1 MEVKQVYELVNG
13 AVAEAVGE
21 SAILNEDLTNV
32 VDVGTAIL
40 NANAKDKY
48 VDALINRIGK
58 VIMVSRSW
66 QGMYPNILMDG
77 SEYGS
82 VIQKISGEWPEA
94 YENETWELKDGNTYN
109 QDQFYQPKVE
119 EKFFNSKT
127 TFEVPVSIT
136 EEQLKQSFTSPEQL
150 GTFVSMIYINVEN
163 AMTLRVDL
171 LAQRTINN
179 MIAETIF
186 DDYQSVGLNT
196 KSGIKA
202 VNLLYLYNQKFGTD
216 LAAEDALTNLDF
228 LKFASYQIKR
238 YVRIIQTP
246 SKLFN
251 IGNKLRFTPKDR
263 LHAYLLSDFF
273 ELSSTYLQSDTYH
286 NELVAL
292 PKFQSLAYFQGT
304 GEDYAF
310 NNVSS
315 IDITTSTGHTVQAS
329 GILGVLFDRYAL
341 GVYNYNRRT
350 TNHYNAKA
358 EFWNNFY
365 KSDASFFN
373 DFNENMIVFFIA

>member
-13 AVAEAVGE
+13 AVSEAVGE
-21 SAILNEDLTNV
+21 TAVLNEDLTNV
-32 VDVGTAIL
+32 VDIGQAIL

-82 VIQKISGEWPEA
+82 VIQKISGEWPDA
-94 YENETWELKDGNTYN
+94 TENESWELKDGNTYN

-127 TFEVPVSIT
+127 TFEIPVSIT
-136 EEQLKQSFTSPEQL
+136 EGQLKQSFTSADKL
-150 GTFVSMIYINVEN
+150 GTFVAMIYTNVEN

-179 MIAETIF
+179 MIAETIY
-186 DDYQSVGLNT
+186 DDFNESGLNT
-196 KSGIKA
+196 KSGVKA
-202 VNLLYLYNQKFGTD
+202 VNLLYLYNQNFGTE
-216 LAAEDALTNLDF
+216 LTAEEALTNLDF

-251 IGNKLRFTPKDR
+251 IGEKLRFTPKDR

-273 ELSSTYLQSDTYH
+273 ELSATYLQSDTYH

-292 PKFQSLAYFQGT
+292 PKFQTLAYFQGT
-304 GEDYAF
+304 GTDYDF
-310 NNVSS
+310 DSVST
-315 IDITTSTGHTVQAS
+315 IDVITSNGHTVKAT
-329 GILGVLFDRYAL
+329 GVLGVLFDRYAL
-341 GVYNYNRRT
+341 GVYNYNRRV